1 LENLKYAET
10 VIEQAHSRTCRGELE
25 WIAGRTWIEAK
36 LTPEIEVSIK
46 YKDDGPD
53 SATWDRVMISHPVG
67 RGFTLVGNPASP
79 DVRYFEFVAG
89 GPTLDRV
96 NEIFRQVFLG
106 PRQQQFEAVMKT
118 LSKAG

>member
-53 SATWDRVMISHPVG
+53 SATWDKVMISHSVG
-67 RGFTLVGNPASP
+67 RGLLWWETQHRLTCGTLNSSLA
-79 DVRYFEFVAG
+79 VRHLTG
-89 GPTLDRV
+89 
-96 NEIFRQVFLG
+96 
-106 PRQQQFEAVMKT
+106 
-118 LSKAG
+118 